1 MPRGLSRLFLSR
13 RQAAVL
19 QGEAQAMGMEGAK
32 RRKGQGT
39 GAKILK
45 NGINLGSSAL
55 GGVILACV
63 DGRRDVHLNR
73 MSVDSG

>member
-1 MPRGLSRLFLSR
+1 MRLSLTVTSPVFTGAPMPRGLSRLFLSR

-55 GGVILACV
+55 GG
-63 DGRRDVHLNR
+63 
-73 MSVDSG
+73 